1 MKIRMRG
8 NSLRLRLQRQ
18 EMKRLVTDGIVSEV
32 VSFGPRHFTYSV
44 KLDSNLQA
52 VTASLEPYGIHVII
66 PYDIGL
72 RWHGSAE
79 LGLYGEMSAP
89 HDAQASTL
97 KILVE
102 KDLHCLKPRNSPL
115 WEDESD
121 AFPNPNTTCG
131 GNSP

>member
-18 EMKRLVTDGIVSEV
+18 EMTRLIADKVVSEV
-32 VSFGPRHFTYSV
+32 VSFGSRQFTYSV
-44 KLDSNLQA
+44 KLDPSCDSVSAN
-52 VTASLEPYGIHVII
+52 LEPYGIHVSI
-66 PYDIGL
+66 PNHVG
-72 RWHGSAE
+72 RSWHTSTE
-79 LGLYGEMSAP
+79 LGLYGEMSTT
-89 HDAQASTL
+89 HNNQASTL
-97 KILVE
+97 KILIE

-131 GNSP
+131 G

>member
-18 EMKRLVTDGIVSEV
+18 EMMRLITNGIVSEEV
-32 VSFGPRHFTYSV
+32 CFGRQNFTYSV
-44 KLDSNLQA
+44 KLDSNLDT
-52 VTASLEPYGIHVII
+52 VSASLEPYGIQVTI
-66 PYDIGL
+66 PHDVGQ
-72 RWHGSAE
+72 RWHASTE
-79 LGLYGEMSAP
+79 LGLYGEIRAP
-89 HDAQASTL
+89 HDSQASTL
-97 KILVE
+97 KILIE